1 MLDGADLVALG
12 DGLSALNLNSSRLH
26 RFRYFSLQFNLEQA
40 VIE

>member
-1 MLDGADLVALG
+1 MLDGADLIALAN
-12 DGLSALNLNSSRLH
+12 GLSGLNLNASRLH